1 MQPCEAVEFLE
12 RRIHADRHM
21 REVIPRQR
29 ADRPRD
35 QRVGARQQQIDG
47 LHSEIPRKKT
57 RRRPFQACKTSIS
70 AEILQFFNLSDRFAR
85 QNPALAERR
94 RDPAGNPARALRRAR
109 GRHANRIETHGRYLS
124 PRIQAHTRSPRSC
137 LSNLCAASKSRAQ
150 TRTRTPRS
158 CLSNARPI
166 SAQHPNHALR
176 RARGRRTAPGSAAS
190 DPAPPSRR
198 AAARARA
205 QGFRA
210 RSPTGRPP

>member
-1 MQPCEAVEFLE
+1 MQPCETVKFLE

-29 ADRPRD
+29 ADRPRN

-70 AEILQFFNLSDRFAR
+70 AEILQFFNLSGRFAR

-109 GRHANRIETHGRYLS
+109 GRHANRIETHGRIYRRAFRRARDRRAN
-124 PRIQAHTRSPRSC
+124 RIAGMDSLDR
-137 LSNLCAASKSRAQ
+137 RAP
-150 TRTRTPRS
+150 THPI
-158 CLSNARPI
+158 ARPI
-166 SAQHPNHALR
+166 SARRPNRTLR
-176 RARGRRTAPGSAAS
+176 RARERRTARESAAS

-198 AAARARA
+198 AAVRARA
-205 QGFRA
+205 QGFRV